1 MKEFAYALKLLMRW
15 RDWTASG
22 SPGEDGDGWDLLD
35 LFADTVAFLNHG
47 PPSILGARAF
57 PLREAARMLFQ
68 TFPRRE
74 AARMLFQTDQSG
86 TRISSPAPRAST
98 EPEPQKGPGVPTL
111 DRSGT

>member
-68 TFPRRE
+68 T
-74 AARMLFQTDQSG
+74 DQSG

-111 DRSGT
+111 DSSGT